1 MIGERIIDGHEALTL
16 SSDALGG
23 IEAAFVPGAGMVGC
37 SLRHRGEELLG
48 QRGGLA
54 SYVAEHSTMGIPL
67 LYPWANR
74 VADKRFRV
82 AGRELDLES
91 DSPPPA
97 LDSNGLPIHGLL
109 AAADG
114 WSMEDHVGTD
124 AGGVLLARFDFGRD
138 DELLRAFPFPHQLL
152 LRASLRGP
160 ELKVT
165 TTVLASDDG
174 PVPISF
180 GYHSYLRLPG
190 CDRAD
195 WEIEIPVRERLVLD
209 SRMLPTGER
218 SPVEVEGGRLGS
230 RTFDDAYCAPEAGAP
245 FVLAG
250 GGRRIELRLGPNYR
264 FAQVYA
270 PSDDDVIAYEAMTA
284 PTNAL
289 VSGADLPLLEP
300 GGRYEASFSIE
311 LVDVDD

>member
-1 MIGERIIDGHEALTL
+1 LIGERIIDGHEALTL

-138 DELLRAFPFPHQLL
+138 E
-152 LRASLRGP
+152 
-160 ELKVT
+160 
-165 TTVLASDDG
+165 
-174 PVPISF
+174 SF
-180 GYHSYLRLPG
+180 CARFRFRTS
-190 CDRAD
+190 CC
-195 WEIEIPVRERLVLD
+195 
-209 SRMLPTGER
+209 S
-218 SPVEVEGGRLGS
+218 GS
-230 RTFDDAYCAPEAGAP
+230 RCA
-245 FVLAG
+245 
-250 GGRRIELRLGPNYR
+250 
-264 FAQVYA
+264 A
-270 PSDDDVIAYEAMTA
+270 PS
-284 PTNAL
+284 
-289 VSGADLPLLEP
+289 S
-300 GGRYEASFSIE
+300 R
-311 LVDVDD
+311 